1 MIETVDNRAQLAEL
15 DEIYKYKDLIV
26 IADKDTI
33 RKIIFKGDKKSNQLY
48 NEFMK
53 LVADEI
59 DHLLNKNEFSEM
71 KNQLMS
77 KMKAYLERI

>member
-33 RKIIFKGDKKSNQLY
+33 RKIIFKGDKKSNPLGSH
-48 NEFMK
+48 
-53 LVADEI
+53 EI
-59 DHLLNKNEFSEM
+59 GQFWSF
-71 KNQLMS
+71 
-77 KMKAYLERI
+77 